1 MRNDPTALGKLYTES
16 TQLCCC
22 CCCFKAELR
31 SLCIETGAAAAASLQ
46 SSQRSR
52 GRGAASWGPGWDG
65 RVGLRARRGD
75 AAPDSDP
82 ARAARPFL
90 RAPLSRPSPWRR
102 AGGSVVSPSSPR
114 RGSVGDRESP
124 GCGRRCG
131 PRSSATEFHEGRLG
145 VGDCRCCWPCRS
157 FQPLWLRGVGP
168 AAACAKMQC
177 RSKE

>member
-1 MRNDPTALGKLYTES
+1 M
-16 TQLCCC
+16 TQLRWENCTQ
-22 CCCFKAELR
+22 KAHSFVVVVVVLR
-31 SLCIETGAAAAASLQ
+31 RSCAPSAYRRAPGAAASLP

-52 GRGAASWGPGWDG
+52 GRGAASRGPGPDG

-75 AAPDSDP
+75 AAPGSDP
-82 ARAARPFL
+82 ARSARPFL

-177 RSKE
+177 RSKD